1 MCVQNDMLT
10 IAGEARRQNDT
21 HPNRSRKRSPV
32 RQCGV
37 PDSSRRAAACADSQN
52 FTCARHVRNWL
63 PYRLTFRFVVILR
76 LRRREFDTGPR
87 LHLTVPFPTV
97 PIGLY
102 ACTGAARRDIDLAST
117 HGKARSKPARA
128 ARSVPIWPGRAR
140 IVQRADRIRPENA
153 HLKHSLLI
161 RPGAD
166 EGPTHGRPATND
178 SRKHSP
184 QRKNA
189 AQQWVRKWLPKNL
202 TVTAAVSK
210 IPISSDTY
218 AQKAFGGASRGAPR
232 KASPFDGYPSYDNR
246 MSPPENSHLC
256 QKVAQQKRDFFQS
269 WRAFRRIPPLTGPA
283 KPHL

>member
-10 IAGEARRQNDT
+10 IAGEARRQNGT

-128 ARSVPIWPGRAR
+128 TRSVPICRTGRALYSAP
-140 IVQRADRIRPENA
+140 IVSGPENA
-153 HLKHSLLI
+153 HLKHSMLI

-166 EGPTHGRPATND
+166 EGPTHGRPAANA

-184 QRKNA
+184 QPKNA
-189 AQQWVRKWLPKNL
+189 HCNGYGNGSRK
-202 TVTAAVSK
+202 
-210 IPISSDTY
+210 IS
-218 AQKAFGGASRGAPR
+218 P
-232 KASPFDGYPSYDNR
+232 
-246 MSPPENSHLC
+246 
-256 QKVAQQKRDFFQS
+256 
-269 WRAFRRIPPLTGPA
+269 
-283 KPHL
+283 

>member
-1 MCVQNDMLT
+1 MLT
-10 IAGEARRQNDT
+10 IAGEARRQNGT

-140 IVQRADRIRPENA
+140 IVQRADRIR
-153 HLKHSLLI
+153 
-161 RPGAD
+161 
-166 EGPTHGRPATND
+166 
-178 SRKHSP
+178 SRKCSP
-184 QRKNA
+184 H
-189 AQQWVRKWLPKNL
+189 AQHVDSSGCRRRPDTRATGCQWLPKTLTSTKKCGTATGTEMAPEKSHRNRRGIKNPNL
-202 TVTAAVSK
+202 FRYLCTDGIWLCIA
-210 IPISSDTY
+210 
-218 AQKAFGGASRGAPR
+218 RNPR

-256 QKVAQQKRDFFQS
+256 QKVAQQK
-269 WRAFRRIPPLTGPA
+269 
-283 KPHL
+283 

>member
-10 IAGEARRQNDT
+10 IAGEARRQNGT

-117 HGKARSKPARA
+117 HGKSAVETGTRG
-128 ARSVPIWPGRAR
+128 PIGAYL
-140 IVQRADRIRPENA
+140 AG
-153 HLKHSLLI
+153 
-161 RPGAD
+161 PGAHCTARRSY
-166 EGPTHGRPATND
+166 PVPKMLT
-178 SRKHSP
+178 SR
-184 QRKNA
+184 
-189 AQQWVRKWLPKNL
+189 
-202 TVTAAVSK
+202 TA
-210 IPISSDTY
+210 
-218 AQKAFGGASRGAPR
+218 
-232 KASPFDGYPSYDNR
+232 
-246 MSPPENSHLC
+246 C
-256 QKVAQQKRDFFQS
+256 
-269 WRAFRRIPPLTGPA
+269 
-283 KPHL
+283 